1 VVVGRTGA
9 VLGGGV
15 GVAAEDEGA
24 TEELEAIGVVHV
36 VHGGEHLGR
45 KQNGSLR
52 CKVDG
57 AVGEKNQKPTQ
68 GTRAKLGA
76 GWNPWSTREHS
87 EAKLPKEINEQGEH
101 SGWRQRAG
109 EGWTRVAG
117 LGRPAER
124 G

>member
-24 TEELEAIGVVHV
+24 TKELEATGV
-36 VHGGEHLGR
+36 VHGGEHLRR

-52 CKVDG
+52 RKVDG
-57 AVGEKNQKPTQ
+57 AVREKNQKPTQ
-68 GTRAKLGA
+68 WTRAKLGA
-76 GWNPWSTREHS
+76 GWNPWSMREHS

-101 SGWRQRAG
+101 SGW
-109 EGWTRVAG
+109 
-117 LGRPAER
+117 
-124 G
+124 